1 METKKIT
8 LNELRSIVKQII
20 SEEMA
25 APAQQGQQPQKV
37 DATQTANQI
46 KLALEKKGLKGIIGK
61 GNGPDKALAQ
71 GVDFAISLENMAW
84 GIGAYVYLKNNPQMQ
99 AVAKEI
105 YQNYGGSYSQG
116 FEQGKVVGITN
127 IGYKQ

>member
-1 METKKIT
+1 MNTTKRLIEQLEKLTNKKVI
-8 LNELRSIVKQII
+8 LKENE
-20 SEEMA
+20 
-25 APAQQGQQPQKV
+25 GQPQKV

-46 KLALEKKGLKGIIGK
+46 KIALEKKGLKGIIGK

-71 GVDFAISLENMAW
+71 GVDFAISLENQAW
-84 GIGAYVYLKNNPQMQ
+84 GIGAYVYLKNNQQMQ
-99 AVAKEI
+99 ALAKEI
-105 YQNYGGSYSQG
+105 YQNYGGSYSQS